1 MTLQIRDAL
10 CDVLQPLGVAVVV
23 EAQHLCMMM
32 RGAEKQHSVTTT
44 SAMCGEFMKEPTRG
58 EFMRLISSSNP

>member
-1 MTLQIRDAL
+1 
-10 CDVLQPLGVAVVV
+10 VLEPLGVAVVV

-44 SAMCGEFMKEPTRG
+44 SAMCGEFMKEPTRA
-58 EFMRLISSSNP
+58 EFMRLINSHTP